1 MSSIQSI
8 HFDRLDLYH
17 IGVKKYKNNVVSMET
32 TAYII
37 SKRLTLR
44 VSRDDIAI
52 YDTHKVNS
60 AKTVG

>member
-1 MSSIQSI
+1 
-8 HFDRLDLYH
+8 
-17 IGVKKYKNNVVSMET
+17 MET

-52 YDTHKVNS
+52 YDTDMYKVNS